1 MTDRYDPTTIDP
13 DFWTKLAAVRVTVNT
28 LPEHDERAPDTQVAP
43 SPPPPDTTFIAGA
56 TVETDFAEA
65 LRAVRED
72 KRDCFLAWQTADGVR
87 VCSLGCAAFLL
98 EVADCAMDSA
108 ERAA

>member
-1 MTDRYDPTTIDP
+1 MTDDNVPRCKQCGGEWPNYMTDASP
-13 DFWTKLAAVRVTVNT
+13 
-28 LPEHDERAPDTQVAP
+28 HGCAPDTQVAP

>member
-1 MTDRYDPTTIDP
+1 MTDETPTCNCPARFVVADRMVQHADWCEIGP
-13 DFWTKLAAVRVTVNT
+13 HW
-28 LPEHDERAPDTQVAP
+28 RAPDTQVAP

-56 TVETDFAEA
+56 TMETDFAEA

-87 VCSLGCAAFLL
+87 VCSLGSAAFLL
-98 EVADCAMDSA
+98 EVADAAMDSA
-108 ERAA
+108 ERTA